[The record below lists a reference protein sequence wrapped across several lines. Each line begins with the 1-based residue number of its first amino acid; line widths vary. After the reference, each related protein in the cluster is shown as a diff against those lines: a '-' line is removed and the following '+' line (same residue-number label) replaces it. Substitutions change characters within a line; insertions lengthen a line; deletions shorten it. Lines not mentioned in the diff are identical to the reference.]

1 MADLPVI
8 EATAREGVGKGA
20 ARTARREGFVPAVI
34 YGGNAEPQSISIKHN
49 VLLKALKKGKFLSTL
64 INVKVDGQD
73 NRVICRDVQR
83 DVVLDLP
90 IHADFLRLSER
101 SRINLFIPVE
111 FINEETCPGLKHG
124 GVLNIVR
131 HDVEL
136 KVRAGDIP
144 EKLVVDLAALDIGDV
159 AHISDVE
166 LPAGAQ
172 LVIADRDFSIAT
184 IAAPSGLKAESDDED
199 EEGAEEEA
207 EDDEE

>member
-20 ARTARREGFVPAVI
+20 ARTARREGLVPAVI
-34 YGGNAEPQSISIKHN
+34 YGGNAEPQAISIKHN

-101 SRINLFIPVE
+101 SRINLHIPVE
-111 FINEETCPGLKHG
+111 FINEETCPGIKRG

-136 KVRAGDIP
+136 KVRAGNIP
-144 EKLVVDLAALDIGDV
+144 SKLVVDLSALDIGDV
-159 AHISDVE
+159 AHISDVAMPE
-166 LPAGAQ
+166 GAAP
-172 LVIADRDFSIAT
+172 VITGRDFAIAT
-184 IAAPSGLKAESDDED
+184 IAAPSGLKAESDDEG
-199 EEGAEEEA
+199 EGEGE